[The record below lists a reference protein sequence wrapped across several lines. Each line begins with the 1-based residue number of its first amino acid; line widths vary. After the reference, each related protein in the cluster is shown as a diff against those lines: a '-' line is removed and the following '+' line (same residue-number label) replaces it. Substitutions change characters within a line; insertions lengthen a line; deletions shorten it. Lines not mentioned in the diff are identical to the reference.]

1 MLEIDND
8 DVVFDRDQPDGSAI
22 VMTRDVT
29 GLPLRRTKRV
39 SLVSSVSASKY
50 ESVVFDAGHNSE
62 PNSDAANRE
71 LDLICCLLLIFIA
84 LVCHAVYLHSV
95 KTFVLFVNRS
105 VAKPNQIKLN
115 YIFVHHGMKWSS
127 TFFIAMTAT
136 PQCVYRAK
144 AFAQTYHNLSME
156 ILLKYM
162 QYCECVLYQKQRVKE
177 TPFSSF
183 IL

>member
-29 GLPLRRTKRV
+29 GLPLRPTKRV

-71 LDLICCLLLIFIA
+71 LDLICCLLLIFTA

-105 VAKPNQIKLN
+105 VAKPNQIKLHFCASWYEVEQHLFYRDDCDTAMCLSRKGIRAN
-115 YIFVHHGMKWSS
+115 ISQ
-127 TFFIAMTAT
+127 FINGDFTE
-136 PQCVYRAK
+136 VYA
-144 AFAQTYHNLSME
+144 
-156 ILLKYM
+156 IL
-162 QYCECVLYQKQRVKE
+162 
-177 TPFSSF
+177 
-183 IL
+183 